1 MIGVIVA
8 AHGTLA
14 EALVDTALLVM
25 REASQIVAVSILA
38 KDDARSFETRLRESV
53 ASLQADNQGVLL
65 LTDMFGGSPSN
76 IGMTLHAEGKV
87 EILTGVNLPMLI
99 KVLQSRQ
106 RSLSLK
112 EVAHEGRVS
121 ATRSIAIASEVLA
134 GDGALTEAH
143 A

>member
-8 AHGTLA
+8 AHGSLA
-14 EALVDTALLVM
+14 DALLETARLVM
-25 REASQIVAVSILA
+25 RETPQVIAVSILA
-38 KDDARSFETRLRESV
+38 KDDAQAFEARLREAV
-53 ASLQADNQGVLL
+53 ATLERQSDGVLL

-106 RSLSLK
+106 RSLPLK
-112 EVAHEGRVS
+112 DVAQEGRVS

-134 GDGALTEAH
+134 GQSAQTETSS
-143 A
+143 